1 MNGPDARKASSV
13 AAEFQLDEAEVAR
26 RALAE
31 RVRVFT
37 DRAVAGALSSPFGT
51 LLLAG
56 ILGPVAGWDRAAIWL
71 VIINLGELLILGYGY
86 RYRAATRR
94 EADSVTWARRQMLA
108 NAVTGL
114 AWGSSVW
121 VMAVA
126 PDSAYY
132 LFNICVLVGV
142 SALCVQ
148 IVSAF
153 SLGMLLFSLGVLL
166 PPLAHVVW
174 TGHPQALEL
183 GAGLAILFLLE
194 LYYGHFARR
203 QLIEGLDAVQRGQ
216 ALVEQLSR
224 LRSDL
229 SRSNHALEQKNADL
243 AEAFERL
250 NELATHDELTGAFNR
265 RVMVE
270 RLELQAVYKARYGT
284 LASVAMLDLDH
295 CKRINDSYGHSVG
308 DLALKALVRALDE
321 ALREGDILA
330 RFGGEEFLILLPLAG
345 REAAA
350 QTAERLRLAV
360 AGIALEA
367 GETRIA
373 LRASLGV
380 AELKAG
386 ENVAGWLHRADQAL
400 YRAKDEGRNRVVV
413 AD

>member
-1 MNGPDARKASSV
+1 MNRPEVRDALPAV
-13 AAEFQLDEAEVAR
+13 PEVQLDESVVAR
-26 RALAE
+26 RVLAE

-37 DRAVAGALSSPFGT
+37 DRAVSGALSSPFGT

-86 RYRAATRR
+86 RYRAATRTD
-94 EADSVTWARRQMLA
+94 EDSVVWARRQILA
-108 NAVTGL
+108 NAATGL
-114 AWGSSVW
+114 AWGMSVW
-121 VMAVA
+121 IMAVD
-126 PDSAYY
+126 PVSPYY
-132 LFNICVLVGV
+132 LFNVCVLVGV

-153 SLGMLLFSLGVLL
+153 GAGILLFSLGVLL
-166 PPLAHVVW
+166 PPLVHLVW
-174 TGHPQALEL
+174 TVHPQALDI

-203 QLIEGLDAVQRGQ
+203 QLIEGLDAVQRSQ

-229 SRSNHALEQKNADL
+229 SRSNCALEQKNADL
-243 AEAFERL
+243 AVALERL

-295 CKRINDSYGHSVG
+295 FKRINDSHGHSVG
-308 DLALKALVRALDE
+308 DLALKALVRALDG

-330 RFGGEEFLILLPLAG
+330 RFGGEEFLILLPLSG
-345 REAAA
+345 HEAAA

-360 AGIALEA
+360 AGVELDV
-367 GETRIA
+367 GGTRIP

-380 AELKAG
+380 AELKTG
-386 ENVAGWLHRADQAL
+386 ENVSGWLHRADQAL